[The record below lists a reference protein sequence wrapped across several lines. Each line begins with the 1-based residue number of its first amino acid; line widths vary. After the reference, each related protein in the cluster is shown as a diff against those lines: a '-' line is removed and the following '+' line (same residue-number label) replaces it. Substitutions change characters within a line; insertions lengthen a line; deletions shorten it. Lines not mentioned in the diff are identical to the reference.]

1 MDRTH
6 ELSQLL
12 ISCWV
17 LGGEKQPIPNS
28 HGLLDH
34 ALKHVIDNG
43 GLPEWVK
50 GQLHFVDAR
59 VGLKCVELPEIM
71 KWAQRSE
78 LTSVP
83 NPSFQSTAVQV
94 SEVAAQRFLERLG
107 ISEEDARTWGR
118 GLRDAVEE
126 VKSRLQSAG
135 LFEDE
140 DD

>member
-6 ELSQLL
+6 DLSQLL
-12 ISCWV
+12 ICCWV

-43 GLPEWVK
+43 ALPEWARSK
-50 GQLHFVDAR
+50 LHFVDSR
-59 VGLKCVELPEIM
+59 VGLKCVELPDILE
-71 KWAQRSE
+71 WAQRSE

-83 NPSFQSTAVQV
+83 NPSFQSTSIQV
-94 SEVAAQRFLERLG
+94 SKVAARRFLARLG
-107 ISEEDARTWGR
+107 ISEEDAHTWGR

-126 VKSRLQSAG
+126 VRSRLQSAG
-135 LFEDE
+135 LLEDE
-140 DD
+140 DN

>member
-12 ISCWV
+12 VSCWV
-17 LGGEKQPIPNS
+17 LGGENQPIPTS

-34 ALKHVIDNG
+34 ALRQVIDNG
-43 GLPEWVK
+43 ALPDWAK
-50 GQLHFVDAR
+50 DKLHFVDSR
-59 VGLKCVELPEIM
+59 VGLKCVELPDIL

-94 SEVAAQRFLERLG
+94 SEVAARRFLARLG
-107 ISEEDARTWGR
+107 VSEEEAYTWGR

-126 VKSRLQSAG
+126 VRSRLQSAG
-135 LFEDE
+135 LLEDE
-140 DD
+140 DR